1 MCGRYILTAP
11 GQTLQRQFDVV
22 NARRLA
28 PRYNIAPMQDAPV
41 VRQRREGE
49 CERLLNSLRWGWVP
63 ADAEDP
69 RSGVPLINLR
79 AETARDKSIFR
90 NALQKRRCLVPA
102 DGFYEWPQEGERRQ
116 PRLVTRRDGRLF
128 AFAALWER
136 WIPKERRPDAPRFID
151 SFAILTTAANALLRP
166 LHDRMPAILAEDA
179 YGLWLDHETELT
191 ELRLLLV
198 PAPDALLRY
207 VPVGA
212 RVNAR
217 YEDDGELIE
226 PAGPEVCWSA

>member
-1 MCGRYILTAP
+1 MCGRYILIAP
-11 GQTLQRQFDVV
+11 SHALRRQFDIV
-22 NARRLA
+22 NARTLA

-41 VRQRREGE
+41 VRQRREPAG
-49 CERLLNSLRWGWVP
+49 ERLLHSLRWGWTP

-69 RSGVPLINLR
+69 RSGAALINLR
-79 AETARDKSIFR
+79 GETILDKPAFR
-90 NALQKRRCLVPA
+90 TALLRRRCLVPA
-102 DGFYEWPQEGERRQ
+102 DGFYEWAQDGQLRQ

-128 AFAALWER
+128 AFAGLWER
-136 WIPKERRPDAPRFID
+136 WTPREPLPDAPRFID
-151 SFAILTTAANALLRP
+151 SFAIITTAANALLAP
-166 LHDRMPAILAEDA
+166 LHDRMPVILAEDA
-179 YGLWLDHETELT
+179 YRGWLDPDSGVA
-191 ELRLLLV
+191 ELRSMLT

-217 YEDDGELIE
+217 REDDGELIE